1 MPRSALE
8 APRWKPGQEAG
19 LEPTGWKPALFA
31 IRPTNAERG
40 KRRGAVTSWIFG
52 SSPA

>member
-19 LEPTGWKPALFA
+19 LEPTGWKPALSSKEREKCSL
-31 IRPTNAERG
+31 RP
-40 KRRGAVTSWIFG
+40 
-52 SSPA
+52 